1 MCTQATRNL
10 RGTSRSRW
18 RVIGQTFVGLR
29 LRARRVQHDL
39 PTASPT
45 SFLLLFLL
53 LSLSLSLPTSSP
65 FLSLIRLRYLLPF
78 ILRVSRSVDRSLSP
92 FFLSYF
98 PFVVDPRLDLLLF
111 PSPLPVF
118 RVRLSIA
125 LQISPNAPH
134 CLHTLRTVNFEPFSL
149 SLCQLFHNFLT
160 KFLHGWCVWWTI
172 ALRSC
177 RHQTSSIAP
186 FCPSFDTIRPIH
198 FISCLSILLPPIV
211 HDSLRDP
218 TVLRT
223 K

>member
-1 MCTQATRNL
+1 
-10 RGTSRSRW
+10 
-18 RVIGQTFVGLR
+18 
-29 LRARRVQHDL
+29 
-39 PTASPT
+39 
-45 SFLLLFLL
+45 
-53 LSLSLSLPTSSP
+53 
-65 FLSLIRLRYLLPF
+65 
-78 ILRVSRSVDRSLSP
+78 
-92 FFLSYF
+92 
-98 PFVVDPRLDLLLF
+98 
-111 PSPLPVF
+111 
-118 RVRLSIA
+118 
-125 LQISPNAPH
+125 
-134 CLHTLRTVNFEPFSL
+134 VNFEPFSL